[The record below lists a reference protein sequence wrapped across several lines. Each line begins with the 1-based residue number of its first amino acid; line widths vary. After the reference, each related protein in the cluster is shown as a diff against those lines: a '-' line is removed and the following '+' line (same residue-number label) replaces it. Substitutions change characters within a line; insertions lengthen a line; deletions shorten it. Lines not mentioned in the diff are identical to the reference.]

1 MRNFADALVRKIDEV
16 NNPTVIGLDP
26 KLDYIPE
33 HIKHYAEQLFPE
45 EPTKATAK
53 AIWLFNKEII
63 DHTYDIVPA
72 LKLQFAYYEM
82 YGVDAIKTM
91 LLTARYAQRKG
102 MLVIADAKRNDI
114 GSTATAYAEG
124 IIGKTDILLGE
135 TMEMSGFDATTVNCY
150 LGIDGVKPFIDVAER
165 DGKGIFCLVRTSN
178 PSAGDFQDLEIGDG
192 RKLYEAVADKV
203 SEWGEP
209 LIGEEGFSSV
219 GAVIGATWPEQA
231 VDLRKRM
238 PNAFMLIPGYGADE
252 AVASFTA
259 YGKGGIV
266 NASRSIMNAWQKRA
280 DFFKAE
286 DFGKAA
292 RFEAEDMKEKLNA
305 ALMNRK
311 YV

>member
-1 MRNFADALVRKIDEV
+1 
-16 NNPTVIGLDP
+16 
-26 KLDYIPE
+26 
-33 HIKHYAEQLFPE
+33 
-45 EPTKATAK
+45 
-53 AIWLFNKEII
+53 
-63 DHTYDIVPA
+63 
-72 LKLQFAYYEM
+72 
-82 YGVDAIKTM
+82 
-91 LLTARYAQRKG
+91 
-102 MLVIADAKRNDI
+102 
-114 GSTATAYAEG
+114 
-124 IIGKTDILLGE
+124 
-135 TMEMSGFDATTVNCY
+135 MSGFDASTVNCY
-150 LGIDGVKPFIDVAER
+150 LGIDGVKPFIDVAAR

-178 PSAGDFQDLEIGDG
+178 PSAGDFQDLELGDG

-203 SEWGEP
+203 AEWGEP

-238 PNAFMLIPGYGADE
+238 AQGAGADD

-266 NASRSIMNAWQKRA
+266 NASRSIMTAWQKKA
-280 DFFKAE
+280 DFFKPE